1 MIERNTGT
9 RSVVGAA
16 LCALLLTYGL
26 SAEADSGAGWFIG
39 GMVTSKVINNM
50 ERRTQAQEAQ
60 AYRPA
65 PQPVQRAPAQAPA
78 SKPSKEQQLQQ
89 LDRLAAGGYITPE
102 EYKSRRKAILDSM

>member
-1 MIERNTGT
+1 MRVHDRTIRG
-9 RSVVGAA
+9 VALAA
-16 LCALLLTYGL
+16 LGAVAVTVAWPAQA
-26 SAEADSGAGWFIG
+26 SDAGWFIG
-39 GMVTSKVINNM
+39 GMLTSRVISNM

-65 PQPVQRAPAQAPA
+65 PQPVQHAPAPSHSQ
-78 SKPSKEQQLQQ
+78 PSKEQQLQQ